1 KYYFFDREDNPGY
14 STYKG
19 SIDSLDK
26 IASVFPV
33 FFFLV
38 AALICLTTMTRMVE
52 ENRVEIGTLKALGYR
67 DLEIASK
74 FVVYAALASIVG
86 CVIGIL
92 VGSSILPYII
102 NQAYAFAFTL
112 PDVKIHYYSS
122 YIIQSLVASILC
134 TVGAALIVLKGELR
148 ENPSNLMRAKA
159 P

>member
-1 KYYFFDREDNPGY
+1 IKENREKLIDGRKEIDKEKEKLNDLDDSKYYFFDREDNPGY
-14 STYKG
+14 STYRG

-102 NQAYAFAFTL
+102 KQAYT
-112 PDVKIHYYSS
+112 S
-122 YIIQSLVASILC
+122 
-134 TVGAALIVLKGELR
+134 
-148 ENPSNLMRAKA
+148 
-159 P
+159 